1 MVVQQCAEAPLL
13 TVRMCSPPSPLSL
26 WAGPLAPVTLASGEP
41 EFESL
46 TQAEPCLRPLRVAGT
61 VPSAPAIGRSRFEAS
76 REGVVPGYR
85 PVRDWDLPASGHT
98 EFLPQDV

>member
-1 MVVQQCAEAPLL
+1 MVAQRYAEASPSN
-13 TVRMCSPPSPLSL
+13 VRICCPPSPLSL
-26 WAGPLAPVTLASGEP
+26 WAALLPTVTLALSES

-46 TQAEPCLRPLRVAGT
+46 TRAEPCLRPLRVAGT

-76 REGVVPGYR
+76 CERVFAGYR
-85 PVRDWDLPASGHT
+85 PVRHWDLPASGYA